1 MNALL
6 TLQSR
11 LESLGYEVCVH
22 VLAPGTV
29 FGAHCAC
36 ESRID
41 AVFSGQLKLVISGHE
56 HLLGPGDWVEI
67 PAGVSMTAEVV
78 GDEPVLGLD
87 ATRDQPPC

>member
-1 MNALL
+1 VNALL

-22 VLAPGTV
+22 VLAPGTS

-41 AVFSGQLKLVISGHE
+41 AVFSGELRLVIGGRA
-56 HLLGPGDWVEI
+56 HLLGPGDWIDI

-78 GDEPVLGLD
+78 GDEPVLGID
-87 ATRDQPPC
+87 ATRRPAAA

>member
-1 MNALL
+1 VNTLL

-22 VLAPGTV
+22 VLAPGTT
-29 FGAHCAC
+29 FGAHCAS

-41 AVFSGQLKLVISGHE
+41 AVFSGELRLVIGGRA
-56 HLLGPGDWVEI
+56 HLLGPGDWIDI

-78 GDEPVLGLD
+78 GDEPVLGID
-87 ATRDQPPC
+87 ATRRPAAA